1 MLSKD
6 LNVDPPSPPR
16 DRPEV
21 LNQPV
26 GIPCP
31 AIMTIATS
39 RLSSKTTTPTHHLAA
54 AHTPRTAVPL
64 SSSLPIYLRMLSLS
78 TPCLLLLRDSTS
90 NRKSSLP
97 KANISFS
104 QSRSHS
110 FFLALRP
117 PPFFVIGSGIFWALC
132 ARNLAYR
139 RERPSTGRDWRVSVV
154 SVSGKQVVLVRAMIT
169 PMLQRGYYINCVLH
183 SLVFVINED

>member
-16 DRPEV
+16 DCPEV

-31 AIMTIATS
+31 AMMTIAMS
-39 RLSSKTTTPTHHLAA
+39 RLFYKTTTPAHHLAA
-54 AHTPRTAVPL
+54 AHTPRPAVPL
-64 SSSLPIYLRMLSLS
+64 SPPWLIYCRMLCLS
-78 TPCLLLLRDSTS
+78 TPCLLLFRDSTS

-104 QSRSHS
+104 QTRSHS
-110 FFLALRP
+110 FIFCTAT
-117 PPFFVIGSGIFWALC
+117 PPFLRRWLWYFLGPLRSEPRLTQRTAVD
-132 ARNLAYR
+132 RTRLACQR
-139 RERPSTGRDWRVSVV
+139 R
-154 SVSGKQVVLVRAMIT
+154 
-169 PMLQRGYYINCVLH
+169 
-183 SLVFVINED
+183 